1 MLAINRQALTE
12 SMVHKLLSHPPYSE
26 QVFLLHNIIDLSSSK
41 EAAHPYYRILF
52 NIAKAHGDVPTQL
65 EAIRNLNTIHS
76 DSIAYFIKYVN
87 SLPKSNLQREAAAF
101 LKYQYSVR
109 VFVLMD
115 KKSKSDY
122 LIKIIN
128 QYKSG
133 RSADIYTETTKTM
146 ELLSALSYIP
156 TCDMYSDYIIKL
168 GKLVKLL
175 PADGRSI
182 LPNVYFSLAPN
193 FYALH
198 GKELESLKADR
209 EYLKFL
215 DSLDNKYRKQGRIYR
230 SFDIYR
236 YTCYRRMIMDTT
248 YLSKKE
254 IMKIFEKMKQLG
266 NANSEIYNDLHSPGS
281 SAYIRYYIATNQPL
295 KAKPYI
301 DNFLSI
307 KHDSDEGLN
316 FMRMVL
322 KYRLQIGLMTH
333 DKDLLKYTLK
343 YIDILE
349 TDIRYN
355 VNEKAQELQIIYDV
369 NGLTQQ
375 VNKLELDKKQE
386 EVDSSHRNT
395 IISIVALLIVTI
407 LLFITWRHLIRSRKL
422 ALSLKKSQ
430 TELTDEKLKIID
442 TMDKLEKARND
453 AVMAD
458 KMKTLFIQNMD
469 HEIRTPL
476 NAIVGF
482 TQVLT
487 DPEIE
492 LENDEKNEYATL
504 ILKNNDLL
512 LKLVSD
518 VFDIAQMESGNIQ
531 TSIEPCSV
539 NDICHEAYDSMQMRT
554 ENGVELLFSPHD
566 TDFTLNT
573 DRQRVL
579 QLLNNY
585 LSNACKFTHDGKIIL
600 DYSVDKKSETVTFS
614 VTDTGIGI
622 PAEKAE
628 KIFERFE
635 KVNSFEQGTGLGL
648 HVCRLIAKTLHG
660 EVKLDTSYTGGSRFL
675 FIHPFRQPSITI

>member
-1 MLAINRQALTE
+1 M
-12 SMVHKLLSHPPYSE
+12 
-26 QVFLLHNIIDLSSSK
+26 
-41 EAAHPYYRILF
+41 
-52 NIAKAHGDVPTQL
+52 
-65 EAIRNLNTIHS
+65 
-76 DSIAYFIKYVN
+76 
-87 SLPKSNLQREAAAF
+87 
-101 LKYQYSVR
+101 
-109 VFVLMD
+109 
-115 KKSKSDY
+115 
-122 LIKIIN
+122 
-128 QYKSG
+128 
-133 RSADIYTETTKTM
+133 
-146 ELLSALSYIP
+146 
-156 TCDMYSDYIIKL
+156 
-168 GKLVKLL
+168 
-175 PADGRSI
+175 
-182 LPNVYFSLAPN
+182 
-193 FYALH
+193 
-198 GKELESLKADR
+198 
-209 EYLKFL
+209 
-215 DSLDNKYRKQGRIYR
+215 
-230 SFDIYR
+230 
-236 YTCYRRMIMDTT
+236 
-248 YLSKKE
+248 
-254 IMKIFEKMKQLG
+254 
-266 NANSEIYNDLHSPGS
+266 
-281 SAYIRYYIATNQPL
+281 
-295 KAKPYI
+295 
-301 DNFLSI
+301 
-307 KHDSDEGLN
+307 
-316 FMRMVL
+316 
-322 KYRLQIGLMTH
+322 
-333 DKDLLKYTLK
+333 LKYTLK

-660 EVKLDTSYTGGSRFL
+660 EVKLDTSYTVGSRFL